1 MDINVRVDFPALDR
15 LCGILEGKTGAGL
28 CAEVKVDVG
37 GSVDVCAEKREERA
51 AAETTPV
58 ETTPSPSAPPGPAGP
73 FFAENY
79 PLDSFPGARTPSV
92 DGELSEPKPVAKAKG
107 KAKAEA
113 RSEVAKE
120 PVPEPAP
127 EPMSAPEPV
136 PAPAAE
142 PAPAE
147 KVYVLEDLQR
157 AAASLRDQGKLGAVT
172 ALFPEYGIRKLSDLK
187 AEQMAG
193 FAGELKRLGA
203 EL

>member
-37 GSVDVCAEKREERA
+37 GSVDVCAEKGEERA
-51 AAETTPV
+51 ALETTPV

-79 PLDSFPGARTPSV
+79 PLDSFPGARTPSAE
-92 DGELSEPKPVAKAKG
+92 GELREPKPAAKAKG
-107 KAKAEA
+107 KTRAEA
-113 RSEVAKE
+113 RSEVTKE
-120 PVPEPAP
+120 PAPAPAPEPAP
-127 EPMSAPEPV
+127 EPV
-136 PAPAAE
+136 
-142 PAPAE
+142 PAE
-147 KVYVLEDLQR
+147 KTYVLEDLQR

-193 FAGELKRLGA
+193 FASELKRLGA

>member
-1 MDINVRVDFPALDR
+1 MDITIRVDFPALDR

-37 GSVDVCAEKREERA
+37 GSVDVCAEKVEA
-51 AAETTPV
+51 APSVEGTEPKAETKS
-58 ETTPSPSAPPGPAGP
+58 ETRSKS
-73 FFAENY
+73 
-79 PLDSFPGARTPSV
+79 
-92 DGELSEPKPVAKAKG
+92 
-107 KAKAEA
+107 KAKAEPKREA
-113 RSEVAKE
+113 KAEVASAVTTEVAPEPTPAPE

-127 EPMSAPEPV
+127 KPAPEP
-136 PAPAAE
+136 E

-147 KVYVLEDLQR
+147 KTYVLEDLQR

>member
-15 LCGILEGKTGAGL
+15 LCGILEGKTSAGL

-37 GSVDVCAEKREERA
+37 GSVDVCAEKGEERA
-51 AAETTPV
+51 AAETATV

-79 PLDSFPGARTPSV
+79 PLDSFPGARTPSAE
-92 DGELSEPKPVAKAKG
+92 GELSEPKPVAKP
-107 KAKAEA
+107 KARSKAEA
-113 RSEVAKE
+113 KGEAVKE
-120 PVPEPAP
+120 P
-127 EPMSAPEPV
+127 APEPV
-136 PAPAAE
+136 PAPAPE
-142 PAPAE
+142 PAAAE

-172 ALFPEYGIRKLSDLK
+172 ALFPDYGIRKLSDLK
-187 AEQMAG
+187 AEQMAD

>member
-37 GSVDVCAEKREERA
+37 GSVDVCAEKGEERA

-79 PLDSFPGARTPSV
+79 PLDSFPGARTPSAE
-92 DGELSEPKPVAKAKG
+92 GELSEPKPAAKAKG
-107 KAKAEA
+107 KTKAKAK
-113 RSEVAKE
+113 SEVTKE
-120 PVPEPAP
+120 PAPAPVPEPAP
-127 EPMSAPEPV
+127 V
-136 PAPAAE
+136 PAPAPE

>member
-1 MDINVRVDFPALDR
+1 MEFTIRVEIPALDR
-15 LCGILEGKTGAGL
+15 LCGILE
-28 CAEVKVDVG
+28 
-37 GSVDVCAEKREERA
+37 KRPEACRCGTMEERA
-51 AAETTPV
+51 AAEITPVETTPA

-92 DGELSEPKPVAKAKG
+92 EGELSEPKPQAKAKG
-107 KAKAEA
+107 KTRAEA
-113 RSEVAKE
+113 RSEVTKE
-120 PVPEPAP
+120 PVHEPAP
-127 EPMSAPEPV
+127 EPA
-136 PAPAAE
+136 PAPAPE

-147 KVYVLEDLQR
+147 KTYVLEDLQR

-187 AEQMAG
+187 AEQMAD
-193 FAGELKRLGA
+193 FASELKRLGA